1 MESLQD
7 LIVATSSYDD
17 SVFVK
22 TLLGDL
28 INNVAFAVLLV
39 MIIVVAILG
48 LRSALLVAIAIPGS
62 YMLGFIA
69 LNMMGLSANI
79 VVLFSLILAS
89 GMLVDGAV
97 VVSEYADRRLSEGAS
112 MVEAYGEAA
121 KRMAWPII
129 ASTSTTLIV
138 FAPMLFFPGFVGQ
151 FMKYLPIT
159 LLVTLSGSLLMAL
172 FFVPTLGANFR
183 RFFSVVFFVFA
194 LGAAGFF
201 LVSGINGQLLANVS
215 ALEDPLMKSV
225 IGILAGIA
233 LAPTAFVII
242 FYGLRNVFFMLIGN
256 PRQTTTAEEASDPNQ
271 ATGLAGLYV
280 AVLRQLLKA
289 PIMVA
294 VLGLLILV
302 FSFVFYASR
311 NIPTEFFP
319 ATEPD
324 SANLYIKARGNL
336 SIDEKDALVR
346 DVEDVIYDLAIA
358 NQEFSA
364 VSVRSQSGGAT
375 NSAIPESEDTIG
387 SIQLTFVDYF
397 NRTRPVAEVLQE
409 IRDRTDHFA
418 GVQVEILAVAGGPPS
433 GKAVQLRLRSE
444 NPTLLLNELVRVRT
458 IMEENPDLV
467 DIEDG
472 LPLPGT
478 KISLDLKEA
487 DAQRLGVTA
496 FQISQYIQMTNDG
509 YIVDSIRLDG
519 SNDETDIVFRFPPEF
534 RSIDQLSRIRINT
547 PGGTVPIGNLVDF
560 EIDERT
566 SLITRIDERRAYTMS
581 ANVATAAP
589 GEPQKANSTVI
600 EELTA
605 AIEAAGIDREVIWE
619 FVGDN
624 QEQQE
629 AFSFLGFAFA
639 VAIVGMFSVLITQFN
654 SFYRALLILTAVAMS
669 IPGVMFGLILTNSG
683 FGVFT
688 FIGVV
693 SLAGVVVNNNIV
705 LVDTFA
711 TLERENRPR
720 SKEEY
725 QRLVLLTGA
734 QRLRPVLITTVT
746 TILGLLPLALGI
758 GVDFQNFVI
767 TGVDLSPLTTL
778 PLVGDFF
785 ATLNAREGV
794 VSQVAASAQWWT
806 GMSQAI
812 AFGLAFSTMVSL
824 FFTPCMLM
832 IQGRMEVRKVAGG
845 EGRRRKL
852 ERLAAKSREQGAV
865 GGVVTS

>member
-1 MESLQD
+1 METLQE

-39 MIIVVAILG
+39 MIVVVAILG

-138 FAPMLFFPGFVGQ
+138 FAPLLFFPGFTGQ

-172 FFVPTLGANFR
+172 FFVPTLGANFN
-183 RFFSVVFFVFA
+183 RFFSVVFFIFG
-194 LGAAGFF
+194 LAAGLFF
-201 LVSGINGQLLANVS
+201 FVGGMTGQLVDNIPSLQDS
-215 ALEDPLMKSV
+215 PLKTP
-225 IGILAGIA
+225 IGIVAGLLLGPA
-233 LAPTAFVII
+233 AFSII
-242 FYGLRNVFFMLIGN
+242 FFGIRTIFFMLIGN
-256 PRQTTTAEEASDPNQ
+256 PRQTRTAEEASDPYQ
-271 ATGLAGLYV
+271 AKGLAGLYV
-280 AVLRQLLKA
+280 AALRQLLKA

-294 VLGLLILV
+294 VLGLLVLV

-324 SANLYIKARGNL
+324 SANIFIKARGNL

-346 DVEDVIYDLAIA
+346 DVEAVIYDLSVA

-364 VSVRSQSGGAT
+364 VSVRSQSGGQT
-375 NSAIPESEDTIG
+375 NTAVPESEDTIG
-387 SIQLTFVDYF
+387 SVQLTFVDYF
-397 NRTRPVAEVLQE
+397 NRSRPVAETLQE
-409 IRDRTDHFA
+409 IRERTDHFA
-418 GVQVEILAVAGGPPS
+418 GVQVEILAIAGGPPS

-444 NPTLLLNELVRVRT
+444 NAALLIAELGRVRS
-458 IMEENPDLV
+458 IMEDNPDLV

-509 YIVDSIRLDG
+509 YIVDNIRLDG
-519 SNDETDIVFRFPPEF
+519 SNEETDIVFRFPPEF
-534 RSIDQLSRIRINT
+534 RSIDQLGRIRINT
-547 PGGTVPIGNLVDF
+547 QGGSVPISNLVDF
-560 EIDERT
+560 KIDERT

-581 ANVATAAP
+581 ANVAAAAS
-589 GEPQKANSTVI
+589 GAEQKADSTVI
-600 EELTA
+600 AELTEA
-605 AIEAAGIDREVIWE
+605 LEAADIDPDVSWE

-639 VAIVGMFSVLITQFN
+639 IAMVGMFTVLITQFN

-711 TLERENRPR
+711 NLERENRPR
-720 SKEEY
+720 SNDDY
-725 QRLVLLTGA
+725 ARLVMLTGA

-746 TILGLLPLALGI
+746 TILGLLPLAMGI

-767 TGVDLSPLTTL
+767 TGVDLSPLASL

-785 ATLNAREGV
+785 ASLNAREGV

-832 IQGRMEVRKVAGG
+832 IQGRMEVRKITGG
-845 EGRRRKL
+845 AGRRRKL
-852 ERLAAKSREQGAV
+852 ERFAETAREQGAV
-865 GGVVTS
+865 GGVVAS

>member
-7 LIVATSSYDD
+7 LIVATNSYDD
-17 SVFVK
+17 SIFVA

-39 MIIVVAILG
+39 MIVVVAILG
-48 LRSALLVAIAIPGS
+48 LRSALLVAISIPGS
-62 YMLGFIA
+62 YMIGFIA

-97 VVSEYADRRLSEGAS
+97 VVTEYADRRLSEGAT
-112 MVEAYGEAA
+112 MKQAYGDAA
-121 KRMAWPII
+121 KRMSWPII
-129 ASTSTTLIV
+129 ASTATTLIV
-138 FAPMLFFPGFVGQ
+138 FAPLLFFPGFTGQ

-172 FFVPTLGANFR
+172 FFVPTMGANFR
-183 RFFSVVFFVFA
+183 PFFSTIIMFLAVVT
-194 LGAAGFF
+194 
-201 LVSGINGQLLANVS
+201 GINVIIMGSNGTIGAMLGGLGLEVGPMAMPIAMLLAILAVMVTYFVIR
-215 ALEDPLMKSV
+215 PLVFMV
-225 IGILAGIA
+225 IGD
-233 LAPTAFVII
+233 PK
-242 FYGLRNVFFMLIGN
+242 
-256 PRQTTTAEEASDPNQ
+256 QTRTIEEASDPRN
-271 ATGLAGLYV
+271 AKGLAGVYV
-280 AVLRQLLKA
+280 AVIGQLLKA

-294 VLGLLILV
+294 VLGLLVLV

-324 SANLYIKARGNL
+324 SANVYIKARGNL
-336 SIDEKDALVR
+336 SINEKDGLVR
-346 DVEDVIYDLAIA
+346 EVEDVIYDLARQ
-358 NQEFSA
+358 NGEFSA
-364 VSVRSQSGGAT
+364 ISATSQSGGAT

-387 SIQLTFVDYF
+387 SVQLTFVDYF
-397 NRTRPVAEVLQE
+397 NRQRPIADVLQE

-433 GKAVQLRLRSE
+433 GKAVQLRLRAE
-444 NPTLLLNELVRVRT
+444 DGDLLLRELFRIREIMDANE
-458 IMEENPDLV
+458 NLV

-509 YIVDSIRLDG
+509 YAVDSIRLDG

-534 RSIDQLSRIRINT
+534 RSIEQLNEIRINT
-547 PGGTVPIGNLVDF
+547 AGGTVPIENLVDF
-560 EIDERT
+560 KIDERT

-581 ANVATAAP
+581 ANIAEPAP
-589 GEPQKANSTVI
+589 GETKAAASAVVQ
-600 EELTA
+600 ELTA
-605 AIEAAGIDREVIWE
+605 ALAGADIDPDVAWE

-624 QEQQE
+624 QDQQE
-629 AFSFLGFAFA
+629 AFSFLGGAFA
-639 VAIVGMFSVLITQFN
+639 MALVGMFAILITQFN
-654 SFYRALLILTAVAMS
+654 SFYRAMLILTAVAMS
-669 IPGVMFGLILTNSG
+669 LPGVMFGLILTNSG

-711 TLERENRPR
+711 TLERDNKPR
-720 SKEEY
+720 SIEEY
-725 QRLVLLTGA
+725 KRLIMLTGA
-734 QRLRPVLITTVT
+734 QRLRPILITTIT
-746 TILGLLPLALGI
+746 TILGLLPLAVGI
-758 GVDFQNFVI
+758 GVDFQNFVV
-767 TGVDLSPLTTL
+767 TGVDLTPLTGL
-778 PLVGDFF
+778 PLVGDFI
-785 ATLNAREGV
+785 AQLNDKPGV
-794 VSQVAASAQWWT
+794 VSQLSSSSQWWK

-812 AFGLAFSTMVSL
+812 AFGLAFSTVVSL
-824 FFTPCMLM
+824 FFTPSMLM
-832 IQGRMEVRKVAGG
+832 IQSRLEVRKVAG
-845 EGRRRKL
+845 RPSSRRKL
-852 ERLAAKSREQGAV
+852 ENQAAKARAQGAV
-865 GGVVTS
+865 DGVVAS

>member
-194 LGAAGFF
+194 LGAAVFF
-201 LVSGINGQLLANVS
+201 LVSGINGQLLANVPAIADS
-215 ALEDPLMKSV
+215 SMKPA
-225 IGILAGIA
+225 IGIVAGIV
-233 LAPTAFVII
+233 LAPAAFVII
-242 FYGLRNVFFMLIGN
+242 FYGVRKVFFMLIGN
-256 PRQTTTAEEASDPNQ
+256 PRQTRTAEEASDPNQ

-387 SIQLTFVDYF
+387 SVQLTFVDYF
-397 NRTRPVAEVLQE
+397 NRTRPVVEVLQE

-418 GVQVEILAVAGGPPS
+418 GVQVEI
-433 GKAVQLRLRSE
+433 
-444 NPTLLLNELVRVRT
+444 
-458 IMEENPDLV
+458 LV

-547 PGGTVPIGNLVDF
+547 QGGTVPIGNLVDF

-566 SLITRIDERRAYTMS
+566 SLITRIDQRRAYTMS

-589 GEPQKANSTVI
+589 GELQKANSTVI

-605 AIEAAGIDREVIWE
+605 AIEAADIDRDVVWE

-639 VAIVGMFSVLITQFN
+639 VAMVGMFSVLITQFN

-669 IPGVMFGLILTNSG
+669 IPGVMFGLILTSSG

-785 ATLNAREGV
+785 VTLNASEGV

-812 AFGLAFSTMVSL
+812 AFGLAFSTVVSL

-832 IQGRMEVRKVAGG
+832 IQGRMEVRKIAGG

-852 ERLAAKSREQGAV
+852 ERLAAKTRAQGAV

>member
-7 LIVATSSYDD
+7 LIVATNSYDD
-17 SVFVK
+17 SIFVA

-39 MIIVVAILG
+39 MIVVVAILG
-48 LRSALLVAIAIPGS
+48 LRSALLVAISIPGS
-62 YMLGFIA
+62 YMIGFIA

-97 VVSEYADRRLSEGAS
+97 VVTEYADRRLSEGAT
-112 MVEAYGEAA
+112 MKQAYGDAA
-121 KRMAWPII
+121 KRMSWPII
-129 ASTSTTLIV
+129 ASTATTLIV
-138 FAPMLFFPGFVGQ
+138 FAPLLFFPGFTGQ

-172 FFVPTLGANFR
+172 FFVPTMGANFR
-183 RFFSVVFFVFA
+183 PFFSTIIMFLAVVT
-194 LGAAGFF
+194 
-201 LVSGINGQLLANVS
+201 GINVIIMGSNGTIGAMLGGLGLEVGPMAMPIAMLLAILAVMVTYFVIR
-215 ALEDPLMKSV
+215 PLVFMV
-225 IGILAGIA
+225 IGD
-233 LAPTAFVII
+233 PK
-242 FYGLRNVFFMLIGN
+242 
-256 PRQTTTAEEASDPNQ
+256 QTRTIEEASDPRN
-271 ATGLAGLYV
+271 AKGLAGVYV
-280 AVLRQLLKA
+280 AVIGQLLKA

-294 VLGLLILV
+294 VLGLLVLV

-324 SANLYIKARGNL
+324 SANVYIKARGNL
-336 SIDEKDALVR
+336 SINEKDGLVR
-346 DVEDVIYDLAIA
+346 EVEDVIYDLARQ
-358 NQEFSA
+358 NGEFSA
-364 VSVRSQSGGAT
+364 ISATSQSGGAT

-387 SIQLTFVDYF
+387 SVQLTFVDYF
-397 NRTRPVAEVLQE
+397 NRQRPIADVLQE

-433 GKAVQLRLRSE
+433 GKAVQLRLRAE
-444 NPTLLLNELVRVRT
+444 DGDLLLRELFRIREIMDANE
-458 IMEENPDLV
+458 NLV

-509 YIVDSIRLDG
+509 YAVDSIRLDG

-534 RSIDQLSRIRINT
+534 RSIEQLNEIRINT
-547 PGGTVPIGNLVDF
+547 AGGTVPIENLVDF
-560 EIDERT
+560 KIDERT

-581 ANVATAAP
+581 ANIAEPAP
-589 GEPQKANSTVI
+589 GETKAAASAVV

-605 AIEAAGIDREVIWE
+605 ALAGADIDPDVAWE

-624 QEQQE
+624 QDQQE
-629 AFSFLGFAFA
+629 AFSFLGGAFA
-639 VAIVGMFSVLITQFN
+639 MALVGMFAILITQFN
-654 SFYRALLILTAVAMS
+654 SFYRAMLILTAVAMS
-669 IPGVMFGLILTNSG
+669 LPGVMFGLILTNSG

-711 TLERENRPR
+711 TLERDNKPR
-720 SKEEY
+720 SIEEY
-725 QRLVLLTGA
+725 KRLIMLTGA
-734 QRLRPVLITTVT
+734 QRLRPILITTIT
-746 TILGLLPLALGI
+746 TILGLLPLAVGI
-758 GVDFQNFVI
+758 GVDFQNFVV
-767 TGVDLSPLTTL
+767 TGVDLTPLTGL
-778 PLVGDFF
+778 PLVGDFI
-785 ATLNAREGV
+785 AQLNDKPGV
-794 VSQVAASAQWWT
+794 VSQLSSSSQWWK

-812 AFGLAFSTMVSL
+812 AFGLAFSTVVSL
-824 FFTPCMLM
+824 FFTPSMLM
-832 IQGRMEVRKVAGG
+832 IQSRLEVRKVAG
-845 EGRRRKL
+845 RPSSRRKL
-852 ERLAAKSREQGAV
+852 ENQAAKARAQGAV
-865 GGVVTS
+865 DGVVAS

>member
-7 LIVATSSYDD
+7 LIVATNSYDD
-17 SVFVK
+17 SIFVA

-39 MIIVVAILG
+39 MIVVVAILG
-48 LRSALLVAIAIPGS
+48 LRSALLVAISIPGS
-62 YMLGFIA
+62 YMIGFIA

-97 VVSEYADRRLSEGAS
+97 VVTEYADRRLSEGAT
-112 MVEAYGEAA
+112 MKQAYGDAA
-121 KRMAWPII
+121 KRMSWPII
-129 ASTSTTLIV
+129 ASTATTLIV
-138 FAPMLFFPGFVGQ
+138 FAPLLFFPGFTGQ

-172 FFVPTLGANFR
+172 FFVPTMGANFR
-183 RFFSVVFFVFA
+183 PFFSTIIMFLAVVT
-194 LGAAGFF
+194 
-201 LVSGINGQLLANVS
+201 GINVIIMGSNGTIGAMLGGLGLEVGPMAMPIAMLLAILAVMVTYFVIR
-215 ALEDPLMKSV
+215 PLVFMV
-225 IGILAGIA
+225 IGD
-233 LAPTAFVII
+233 PK
-242 FYGLRNVFFMLIGN
+242 
-256 PRQTTTAEEASDPNQ
+256 QTRTIEEASDPRN
-271 ATGLAGLYV
+271 AKGLAGVYV
-280 AVLRQLLKA
+280 AVIGQLLKA

-294 VLGLLILV
+294 VLGLLVLV

-324 SANLYIKARGNL
+324 SANVYIKARGNL
-336 SIDEKDALVR
+336 SINEKDGLVR
-346 DVEDVIYDLAIA
+346 EVEGVIYDLARQ
-358 NQEFSA
+358 NGEFSA
-364 VSVRSQSGGAT
+364 ISATSQSGGAT

-387 SIQLTFVDYF
+387 SVQLTFVDYF
-397 NRTRPVAEVLQE
+397 NRQRPIADVLQE

-433 GKAVQLRLRSE
+433 GKAVQLRLRAE
-444 NPTLLLNELVRVRT
+444 DGDLLLRELFRIREIMDANE
-458 IMEENPDLV
+458 NLV

-509 YIVDSIRLDG
+509 YAVDSIRLDG

-534 RSIDQLSRIRINT
+534 RSIEQLNEIRINT
-547 PGGTVPIGNLVDF
+547 AGGTVPIENLVDF
-560 EIDERT
+560 KIDERT

-581 ANVATAAP
+581 ANIAEPAP
-589 GEPQKANSTVI
+589 GETKAAASAVV

-605 AIEAAGIDREVIWE
+605 ALAAADIDPDVAWE

-624 QEQQE
+624 QDQQE
-629 AFSFLGFAFA
+629 AFSFLGGAFA
-639 VAIVGMFSVLITQFN
+639 MALVGMFAILITQFN
-654 SFYRALLILTAVAMS
+654 SFYRAMLILTAVAMS
-669 IPGVMFGLILTNSG
+669 LPGVMFGLILTNSG

-711 TLERENRPR
+711 TLERDNKPR
-720 SKEEY
+720 SIEEY
-725 QRLVLLTGA
+725 KRLIMLTGA
-734 QRLRPVLITTVT
+734 QRLRPILITTIT
-746 TILGLLPLALGI
+746 TILGLLPLAVGI
-758 GVDFQNFVI
+758 GVDFQNFVV
-767 TGVDLSPLTTL
+767 TGVDLTPLTGL
-778 PLVGDFF
+778 PLVGDFI
-785 ATLNAREGV
+785 AQLNDKPGV
-794 VSQVAASAQWWT
+794 VSQLSSSSQWWK

-812 AFGLAFSTMVSL
+812 AFGLAFSTVVSL
-824 FFTPCMLM
+824 FFTPSMLM
-832 IQGRMEVRKVAGG
+832 IQSRLEVRKVAG
-845 EGRRRKL
+845 RPSSRRKL
-852 ERLAAKSREQGAV
+852 ENQAAKARAQGAV
-865 GGVVTS
+865 DGVVAS

>member
-7 LIVATSSYDD
+7 LIVATNSYDD
-17 SVFVK
+17 SIFVA

-39 MIIVVAILG
+39 MIVVVAILG
-48 LRSALLVAIAIPGS
+48 LRSALLVAISIPGS
-62 YMLGFIA
+62 YMIGFIA

-97 VVSEYADRRLSEGAS
+97 VVTEYADRRLSEGAT
-112 MVEAYGEAA
+112 MKQAYGDAA
-121 KRMAWPII
+121 KRMSWPII
-129 ASTSTTLIV
+129 ASTATTLIV
-138 FAPMLFFPGFVGQ
+138 FAPLLFFPGFTGQ

-172 FFVPTLGANFR
+172 FFVPTMGANFR
-183 RFFSVVFFVFA
+183 PFFSTIIMFLAVVT
-194 LGAAGFF
+194 
-201 LVSGINGQLLANVS
+201 GINVIIMGSNGTIGAMLGGLGLEVGPMAMPIAMLLAILAVMVTYFVIR
-215 ALEDPLMKSV
+215 PLVFMV
-225 IGILAGIA
+225 IGD
-233 LAPTAFVII
+233 PK
-242 FYGLRNVFFMLIGN
+242 
-256 PRQTTTAEEASDPNQ
+256 QTRTIEEASDPRN
-271 ATGLAGLYV
+271 AKGLAGVYV
-280 AVLRQLLKA
+280 AVIGQLLKA

-294 VLGLLILV
+294 VLGLLVLV

-324 SANLYIKARGNL
+324 SANVYIKARGNL
-336 SIDEKDALVR
+336 SINEKDGLVR
-346 DVEDVIYDLAIA
+346 EVEDVIYDLARQ
-358 NQEFSA
+358 NGEFSA
-364 VSVRSQSGGAT
+364 ISATSQSGGAT

-387 SIQLTFVDYF
+387 SVQLTFVDYF
-397 NRTRPVAEVLQE
+397 NRQRPIADVLQE

-433 GKAVQLRLRSE
+433 GKAIQLRLRAE
-444 NPTLLLNELVRVRT
+444 DGDLLLRELFRIREIMDANE
-458 IMEENPDLV
+458 NLV

-509 YIVDSIRLDG
+509 YAVDSIRLDG

-534 RSIDQLSRIRINT
+534 RSIEQLNEIRINT
-547 PGGTVPIGNLVDF
+547 AGGTVPIENLVDF
-560 EIDERT
+560 KIDERT

-581 ANVATAAP
+581 ANIAEPAP
-589 GEPQKANSTVI
+589 GETKAAASAVV

-605 AIEAAGIDREVIWE
+605 ALAGADIDPDVAWE

-624 QEQQE
+624 QDQQE
-629 AFSFLGFAFA
+629 AFSFLGGAFA
-639 VAIVGMFSVLITQFN
+639 MALVGMFAILITQFN
-654 SFYRALLILTAVAMS
+654 SFYRAMLILTAVAMS
-669 IPGVMFGLILTNSG
+669 LPGVMFGLILTNSG

-711 TLERENRPR
+711 TLERDNKPR
-720 SKEEY
+720 SIEEY
-725 QRLVLLTGA
+725 KRLIMLTGA
-734 QRLRPVLITTVT
+734 QRLRPILITTIT
-746 TILGLLPLALGI
+746 TILGLLPLAVGI
-758 GVDFQNFVI
+758 GVDFQNFVV
-767 TGVDLSPLTTL
+767 TGVDLTPLTGL
-778 PLVGDFF
+778 PLVGDFI
-785 ATLNAREGV
+785 AQLNDKPGV
-794 VSQVAASAQWWT
+794 VSQLSSSSQWWK

-812 AFGLAFSTMVSL
+812 AFGLAFSTVVSL
-824 FFTPCMLM
+824 FFTPSMLM
-832 IQGRMEVRKVAGG
+832 IQSRLEVRKVAG
-845 EGRRRKL
+845 RPSSRRKL
-852 ERLAAKSREQGAV
+852 ENQAAKARAQGAV
-865 GGVVTS
+865 DGVVAS

>member
-7 LIVATSSYDD
+7 LIVATNSYDD
-17 SVFVK
+17 SIFVA

-39 MIIVVAILG
+39 MIVVVAILG
-48 LRSALLVAIAIPGS
+48 LRSALLVAISIPGS
-62 YMLGFIA
+62 YMIGFIA

-97 VVSEYADRRLSEGAS
+97 VVTEYADRRLSEGAT
-112 MVEAYGEAA
+112 MKQAYGDAA
-121 KRMAWPII
+121 KRMSWPII
-129 ASTSTTLIV
+129 ASTATTLIV
-138 FAPMLFFPGFVGQ
+138 FAPLLFFPGFTGQ

-172 FFVPTLGANFR
+172 FFVPTMGANFR
-183 RFFSVVFFVFA
+183 PFFSTIIMFLA
-194 LGAAGFF
+194 L
-201 LVSGINGQLLANVS
+201 VTGINVIIMGSNGTIGAMLGGLGLEVGPMAMPIAMLLAILAVMVTYFVIR
-215 ALEDPLMKSV
+215 PLVFMV
-225 IGILAGIA
+225 IGD
-233 LAPTAFVII
+233 PK
-242 FYGLRNVFFMLIGN
+242 
-256 PRQTTTAEEASDPNQ
+256 QTRTIEEASDPRN
-271 ATGLAGLYV
+271 AKGLAGVYV
-280 AVLRQLLKA
+280 AVIGQLLKA

-294 VLGLLILV
+294 VLGLLVLV

-324 SANLYIKARGNL
+324 SANVYIKARGNL
-336 SIDEKDALVR
+336 SINEKDGLVR
-346 DVEDVIYDLAIA
+346 EVEDVIYDLARQ
-358 NQEFSA
+358 NGEFSA
-364 VSVRSQSGGAT
+364 ISATSQSGGAT

-387 SIQLTFVDYF
+387 SVQLTFVDYF
-397 NRTRPVAEVLQE
+397 NRQRPIADVLQE

-433 GKAVQLRLRSE
+433 GKAIQLRLRAE
-444 NPTLLLNELVRVRT
+444 DGDLLLRELFRIREIMDANE
-458 IMEENPDLV
+458 NLV

-509 YIVDSIRLDG
+509 YAVDSIRLDG

-534 RSIDQLSRIRINT
+534 RSIEQLNEIRINT
-547 PGGTVPIGNLVDF
+547 AGGTVPIENLVDF
-560 EIDERT
+560 KIDERT

-581 ANVATAAP
+581 ANIAEPAP
-589 GEPQKANSTVI
+589 GETKAAASAVV

-605 AIEAAGIDREVIWE
+605 ALAAADIDPDVAWE

-624 QEQQE
+624 QDQQE
-629 AFSFLGFAFA
+629 AFSFLGGAFA
-639 VAIVGMFSVLITQFN
+639 MALVGMFAILITQFN
-654 SFYRALLILTAVAMS
+654 SFYRAMLILTAVAMS
-669 IPGVMFGLILTNSG
+669 LPGVMFGLILTNSG

-711 TLERENRPR
+711 TLERDNKPR
-720 SKEEY
+720 SIEEY
-725 QRLVLLTGA
+725 KRLIMLTGA
-734 QRLRPVLITTVT
+734 QRLRPILITTIT
-746 TILGLLPLALGI
+746 TILGLLPLAVGI
-758 GVDFQNFVI
+758 GVDFQNFVV
-767 TGVDLSPLTTL
+767 TGVDLTPLTGL
-778 PLVGDFF
+778 PLVGDFI
-785 ATLNAREGV
+785 AQLNDKPGV
-794 VSQVAASAQWWT
+794 VSQLSSSSQWWK

-812 AFGLAFSTMVSL
+812 AFGLAFSTVVSL
-824 FFTPCMLM
+824 FFTPSMLM
-832 IQGRMEVRKVAGG
+832 IQSRLEVRKVAG
-845 EGRRRKL
+845 RPSSRRKL
-852 ERLAAKSREQGAV
+852 ENQAAKARAQGAV
-865 GGVVTS
+865 DGVVAS

>member
-7 LIVATSSYDD
+7 LIVATNSYDD
-17 SVFVK
+17 SIFVA

-39 MIIVVAILG
+39 MIVVVAILG
-48 LRSALLVAIAIPGS
+48 LRSALLVAISIPGS
-62 YMLGFIA
+62 YMIGFIA

-97 VVSEYADRRLSEGAS
+97 VVTEYADRRLSEGAT
-112 MVEAYGEAA
+112 MKQAYGDAA
-121 KRMAWPII
+121 KRMSWPII
-129 ASTSTTLIV
+129 ASTATTLIV
-138 FAPMLFFPGFVGQ
+138 FAPLLFFPGFTGQ

-172 FFVPTLGANFR
+172 FFVPTMGANFR
-183 RFFSVVFFVFA
+183 PFFSTIIMFLAVVT
-194 LGAAGFF
+194 
-201 LVSGINGQLLANVS
+201 GINVIIMGSNGTIGAMLGGLGLEVGPMAMPIAMLLAILAVMVTYFVIR
-215 ALEDPLMKSV
+215 PLVFMV
-225 IGILAGIA
+225 IGD
-233 LAPTAFVII
+233 PK
-242 FYGLRNVFFMLIGN
+242 
-256 PRQTTTAEEASDPNQ
+256 QTRTIEEATDPRN
-271 ATGLAGLYV
+271 AKGLAGVYV
-280 AVLRQLLKA
+280 AVIGQLLKA

-294 VLGLLILV
+294 VLGLLVLV

-324 SANLYIKARGNL
+324 SANVYIKARGNL
-336 SIDEKDALVR
+336 SINEKDGLVR
-346 DVEDVIYDLAIA
+346 EVEDVIYDLARQ
-358 NQEFSA
+358 NGEFSA
-364 VSVRSQSGGAT
+364 ISATSQSGGAT

-387 SIQLTFVDYF
+387 SVQLTFVDYF
-397 NRTRPVAEVLQE
+397 NRQRPIADVLQE

-433 GKAVQLRLRSE
+433 GKAVQLRLRAE
-444 NPTLLLNELVRVRT
+444 DGDLLLRELFRIREIMDANE
-458 IMEENPDLV
+458 NLV

-509 YIVDSIRLDG
+509 YAVDSIRLDG

-534 RSIDQLSRIRINT
+534 RSIEQLNEIRINT
-547 PGGTVPIGNLVDF
+547 AGGTVPIENLVDF
-560 EIDERT
+560 KIDERT

-581 ANVATAAP
+581 ANIAEPAP
-589 GEPQKANSTVI
+589 GETKAAASAVV

-605 AIEAAGIDREVIWE
+605 ALAAADIDPDVAWE

-624 QEQQE
+624 QDQQE
-629 AFSFLGFAFA
+629 AFSFLGGAFA
-639 VAIVGMFSVLITQFN
+639 MALVGMFAILITQFN
-654 SFYRALLILTAVAMS
+654 SFYRAMLILTAVAMS
-669 IPGVMFGLILTNSG
+669 LPGVMFGLILTNSG

-711 TLERENRPR
+711 TLERDNKPR
-720 SKEEY
+720 SIEEY
-725 QRLVLLTGA
+725 KRLIMLTGA
-734 QRLRPVLITTVT
+734 QRLRPILITTIT
-746 TILGLLPLALGI
+746 TILGLLPLAVGI
-758 GVDFQNFVI
+758 GVDFQNFVV
-767 TGVDLSPLTTL
+767 TGVDLTPLTGL
-778 PLVGDFF
+778 PLVGDFI
-785 ATLNAREGV
+785 AQLNDKPGV
-794 VSQVAASAQWWT
+794 VSQLSSSSQWWK

-812 AFGLAFSTMVSL
+812 AFGLAFSTVVSL
-824 FFTPCMLM
+824 FFTPSMLM
-832 IQGRMEVRKVAGG
+832 IQSRLEVRKVAG
-845 EGRRRKL
+845 RPSSRRKL
-852 ERLAAKSREQGAV
+852 ENQAAKARAQGAV
-865 GGVVTS
+865 DGVVAS

>member
-7 LIVATSSYDD
+7 LIVATNSYDD
-17 SVFVK
+17 SIFVA

-39 MIIVVAILG
+39 MIVVVAILG
-48 LRSALLVAIAIPGS
+48 LRSALLVAISIPGS
-62 YMLGFIA
+62 YMIGFIA

-97 VVSEYADRRLSEGAS
+97 VVTEYADRRLSEGAT
-112 MVEAYGEAA
+112 MKQAYGDAA
-121 KRMAWPII
+121 KRMSWPII
-129 ASTSTTLIV
+129 ASTATTLIV
-138 FAPMLFFPGFVGQ
+138 FAPLLFFPGFTGQ

-172 FFVPTLGANFR
+172 FFVPTMGANFR
-183 RFFSVVFFVFA
+183 PFFSTIIMFLAVVT
-194 LGAAGFF
+194 
-201 LVSGINGQLLANVS
+201 GINVIVMGSNGTIGAMLGGLGLEVGPMAMPIAMLLAILAVMVTYFVIR
-215 ALEDPLMKSV
+215 PLVFMV
-225 IGILAGIA
+225 IGD
-233 LAPTAFVII
+233 PK
-242 FYGLRNVFFMLIGN
+242 
-256 PRQTTTAEEASDPNQ
+256 QTRTIEEASDPRN
-271 ATGLAGLYV
+271 AKGLAGVYV
-280 AVLRQLLKA
+280 AVIGQLLKA
-289 PIMVA
+289 PIMVV
-294 VLGLLILV
+294 VLGLLVLV

-324 SANLYIKARGNL
+324 SANVYIKARGNL
-336 SIDEKDALVR
+336 SINEKDGLVR
-346 DVEDVIYDLAIA
+346 EVEDVIYDLARQ
-358 NQEFSA
+358 NGEFSA
-364 VSVRSQSGGAT
+364 ISATSQSGGAT

-387 SIQLTFVDYF
+387 SVQLTFVDYF
-397 NRTRPVAEVLQE
+397 NRQRPIADVLQE

-433 GKAVQLRLRSE
+433 GKAIQLRLRAE
-444 NPTLLLNELVRVRT
+444 DGDLLLRELFRIREIMDVNE
-458 IMEENPDLV
+458 NLV

-509 YIVDSIRLDG
+509 YAVDSIRLDG

-534 RSIDQLSRIRINT
+534 RSIEQLNEIRINT
-547 PGGTVPIGNLVDF
+547 AGGTVPIENLVDF
-560 EIDERT
+560 KIDERT

-581 ANVATAAP
+581 ANIAEPAP
-589 GEPQKANSTVI
+589 GETKAAASAVV

-605 AIEAAGIDREVIWE
+605 ALAGADIDPDVAWE

-624 QEQQE
+624 QDQQE
-629 AFSFLGFAFA
+629 AFSFLGGAFA
-639 VAIVGMFSVLITQFN
+639 MALVGMFAILITQFN
-654 SFYRALLILTAVAMS
+654 SFYRAMLILTAVAMS
-669 IPGVMFGLILTNSG
+669 LPGVMFGLILTNSG

-711 TLERENRPR
+711 TLERDNKPR
-720 SKEEY
+720 SIEEY
-725 QRLVLLTGA
+725 KRLIMLTGA
-734 QRLRPVLITTVT
+734 QRLRPILITTIT

-758 GVDFQNFVI
+758 GVDFQNFVV
-767 TGVDLSPLTTL
+767 TGVDLTPLTGL
-778 PLVGDFF
+778 PLVGDFI
-785 ATLNAREGV
+785 AQLNDKPGV
-794 VSQVAASAQWWT
+794 VSQLSSSSQWWK

-812 AFGLAFSTMVSL
+812 AFGLAFSTVVSL
-824 FFTPCMLM
+824 FFTPSMLM
-832 IQGRMEVRKVAGG
+832 IQSRLEVRKVAG
-845 EGRRRKL
+845 RPSSRRKL
-852 ERLAAKSREQGAV
+852 ENQAAKARAQGAV
-865 GGVVTS
+865 DGVVAS

>member
-7 LIVATSSYDD
+7 LIVATNSYDD
-17 SVFVK
+17 SIFVA

-39 MIIVVAILG
+39 MIVVVAILG
-48 LRSALLVAIAIPGS
+48 LRSALLVAISIPGS
-62 YMLGFIA
+62 YMIGFIA

-97 VVSEYADRRLSEGAS
+97 VVTEYADRRLSEGAT
-112 MVEAYGEAA
+112 MKQAYGDAA
-121 KRMAWPII
+121 KRMSWPII
-129 ASTSTTLIV
+129 ASTATTLIV
-138 FAPMLFFPGFVGQ
+138 FAPLLFFPGFTGQ

-172 FFVPTLGANFR
+172 FFVPTMGANFR
-183 RFFSVVFFVFA
+183 PFFSTIIMFLA
-194 LGAAGFF
+194 L
-201 LVSGINGQLLANVS
+201 VTGINVIIMGSNGTIGAMLGGLGLEVGPMAMPIAMLLAILAVMVTYFVIR
-215 ALEDPLMKSV
+215 PLVFMV
-225 IGILAGIA
+225 IGD
-233 LAPTAFVII
+233 PK
-242 FYGLRNVFFMLIGN
+242 
-256 PRQTTTAEEASDPNQ
+256 QTRTIEEASDPRN
-271 ATGLAGLYV
+271 AKGLAGIYV
-280 AVLRQLLKA
+280 AVIGQLLKA

-294 VLGLLILV
+294 VLGLLVLV

-324 SANLYIKARGNL
+324 SANVYIKARGNL
-336 SIDEKDALVR
+336 SINEKDGLVR
-346 DVEDVIYDLAIA
+346 EVEDVIYDLARQ
-358 NQEFSA
+358 NGEFSA
-364 VSVRSQSGGAT
+364 ISATSQSGGAT

-387 SIQLTFVDYF
+387 SVQLTFVDYF
-397 NRTRPVAEVLQE
+397 NRQRPIADVLQE

-433 GKAVQLRLRSE
+433 GKAIQLRLRAE
-444 NPTLLLNELVRVRT
+444 DGDLLLRELFRIREIMDANE
-458 IMEENPDLV
+458 NLV

-509 YIVDSIRLDG
+509 YAVDSIRLDG

-534 RSIDQLSRIRINT
+534 RSIEQLNEIRINT
-547 PGGTVPIGNLVDF
+547 AGGTVPIENLVDF
-560 EIDERT
+560 KIDERT

-581 ANVATAAP
+581 ANIAEPAP
-589 GEPQKANSTVI
+589 GETKAAASAVV

-605 AIEAAGIDREVIWE
+605 ALAAADIDPDVAWE

-624 QEQQE
+624 QDQQE
-629 AFSFLGFAFA
+629 AFSFLGGAFA
-639 VAIVGMFSVLITQFN
+639 MALVGMFAILITQFN
-654 SFYRALLILTAVAMS
+654 SFYRAMLILTAVAMS
-669 IPGVMFGLILTNSG
+669 LPGVMFGLILTNSG

-711 TLERENRPR
+711 TLERDNKPR
-720 SKEEY
+720 SIEEY
-725 QRLVLLTGA
+725 KRLIMLTGA
-734 QRLRPVLITTVT
+734 QRLRPILITTIT
-746 TILGLLPLALGI
+746 TILGLLPLAVGI
-758 GVDFQNFVI
+758 GVDFQNFVV
-767 TGVDLSPLTTL
+767 TGVDLTPLTGL
-778 PLVGDFF
+778 PLVGDFI
-785 ATLNAREGV
+785 AQLNDKPGV
-794 VSQVAASAQWWT
+794 VSQLSSSSQWWK

-812 AFGLAFSTMVSL
+812 AFGLAFSTVVSL
-824 FFTPCMLM
+824 FFTPSMLM
-832 IQGRMEVRKVAGG
+832 IQSRLEVRKVAG
-845 EGRRRKL
+845 RPSSRRKL
-852 ERLAAKSREQGAV
+852 ENQAAKARAQGAV
-865 GGVVTS
+865 DGVVAS

>member
-1 MESLQD
+1 MEGLQD
-7 LIVATSSYDD
+7 LIVATNSYDD
-17 SVFVK
+17 SIFVA

-39 MIIVVAILG
+39 MIVVVAILG
-48 LRSALLVAIAIPGS
+48 LRSALLVAISIPGS
-62 YMLGFIA
+62 YMIGFIA

-97 VVSEYADRRLSEGAS
+97 VVTEYADRRLSEGAS
-112 MVEAYGEAA
+112 MKQAYGDAA

-129 ASTSTTLIV
+129 ASTATTLIV
-138 FAPMLFFPGFVGQ
+138 FAPLLFFPGFTGQ

-172 FFVPTLGANFR
+172 FFVPTMGANFR
-183 RFFSVVFFVFA
+183 PFFSVII
-194 LGAAGFF
+194 FF
-201 LVSGINGQLLANVS
+201 LAIGTGVSLLMSVINGAFDPLFASLGMSLPAPANV
-215 ALEDPLMKSV
+215 P
-225 IGILAGIA
+225 IGMA
-233 LAPTAFVII
+233 LALLGVMLVYFVLRPLLFRII
-242 FYGLRNVFFMLIGN
+242 GD
-256 PRQTTTAEEASDPNQ
+256 PKQTRTVEEASDPSQ
-271 ATGLAGLYV
+271 AKGLVGVYV
-280 AVLRQLLKA
+280 SVIGQLLKA
-289 PIMVA
+289 PVMVA
-294 VLGLLILV
+294 VLGLMILV
-302 FSFVFYASR
+302 FSFMFYASR

-324 SANLYIKARGNL
+324 SANIYIKARGNL

-346 DVEDVIYDLAIA
+346 EVEDVIYTLAMK
-358 NQEFSA
+358 NGEFSA
-364 VSVRSQSGGAT
+364 ISSQSQSGGTT

-397 NRTRPVAEVLQE
+397 NRTRPIAEVLQE
-409 IRDRTDHFA
+409 VRDRTDHFA
-418 GVQVEILAVAGGPPS
+418 GVTVEILAVAGGPPS
-433 GKAVQLRLRSE
+433 GKAIQLRLRSE
-444 NPTLLLNELVRVRT
+444 NPVILRQELARVRGLFDD
-458 IMEENPDLV
+458 NGALV

-534 RSIDQLSRIRINT
+534 RSIDQLGKIRINSQ
-547 PGGTVPIGNLVDF
+547 GGTVPIENLVDF
-560 EIDERT
+560 KVEERT

-581 ANVATAAP
+581 ANI
-589 GEPQKANSTVI
+589 GEPSDGEPKPATSEVVEQ
-600 EELTA
+600 LTA
-605 AIEAAGIDREVIWE
+605 AIQAAELHPDVVWE

-624 QEQQE
+624 QDQQE
-629 AFSFLGFAFA
+629 AFSFLGGAFA
-639 VAIVGMFSVLITQFN
+639 MAIVGMFAILITQFN
-654 SFYRALLILTAVAMS
+654 SFYRAFLILTAVAMS
-669 IPGVMFGLILTNSG
+669 LPGVMFGLVLTNSG

-711 TLERENRPR
+711 NLEKDNKPR
-720 SKEEY
+720 SVEEY
-725 QRLVLLTGA
+725 RRLIMLTGA
-734 QRLRPVLITTVT
+734 QRLRPVLITTIT

-758 GVDFQNFVI
+758 GVDFQNFVV
-767 TGVDLSPLTTL
+767 TGVDLTPLTGL

-785 ATLNAREGV
+785 ATLNAKEGV
-794 VSQVAASAQWWT
+794 VSQLSSSSQWWK

-812 AFGLAFSTMVSL
+812 AFGLAFSTAVSL

-832 IQGRMEVRKVAGG
+832 IQARFEVRKVAGG
-845 EGRRRKL
+845 APRRRRL
-852 ERLAAKSREQGAV
+852 ERQAAKARAAGSL
-865 GGVVTS
+865 GGVVSS

>member
-7 LIVATSSYDD
+7 LIVATNSYDD
-17 SVFVK
+17 SIFVA

-39 MIIVVAILG
+39 MIVVVAILG
-48 LRSALLVAIAIPGS
+48 LRSALLVAISIPGS
-62 YMLGFIA
+62 YMIGFIA

-97 VVSEYADRRLSEGAS
+97 VVTEYADRRLSEGAT
-112 MVEAYGEAA
+112 MKQAYGDAA
-121 KRMAWPII
+121 KRMSWPII
-129 ASTSTTLIV
+129 ASTATTLIV
-138 FAPMLFFPGFVGQ
+138 FAPLLFFPGFTGQ

-172 FFVPTLGANFR
+172 FFVPTMGANFR
-183 RFFSVVFFVFA
+183 PFFSTIIMFLAVVT
-194 LGAAGFF
+194 
-201 LVSGINGQLLANVS
+201 GINVIIMGANGTIAAMLGGLGLEVGPMATPIAMLLAILAVMVTYFVIR
-215 ALEDPLMKSV
+215 PLVFMV
-225 IGILAGIA
+225 IGD
-233 LAPTAFVII
+233 PK
-242 FYGLRNVFFMLIGN
+242 
-256 PRQTTTAEEASDPNQ
+256 QTRTIEEASDPRN
-271 ATGLAGLYV
+271 AKGLAGVYV
-280 AVLRQLLKA
+280 AVIGQLLKA

-294 VLGLLILV
+294 VLGLLVLV

-324 SANLYIKARGNL
+324 SANVYIKARGNL
-336 SIDEKDALVR
+336 SINEKDGLVR
-346 DVEDVIYDLAIA
+346 EVEDVIYDLARQ
-358 NQEFSA
+358 NGEFSA
-364 VSVRSQSGGAT
+364 ISATSQSGGAT

-387 SIQLTFVDYF
+387 SVQLTFVDYF
-397 NRTRPVAEVLQE
+397 NRQRPIADVLQE

-433 GKAVQLRLRSE
+433 GKAVQLRLRAE
-444 NPTLLLNELVRVRT
+444 DGDLLLRELFRIREIMDANE
-458 IMEENPDLV
+458 NLV

-509 YIVDSIRLDG
+509 YAVDSIRLDG

-534 RSIDQLSRIRINT
+534 RSIEQLNEIRINT
-547 PGGTVPIGNLVDF
+547 AGGTVPIENLVDF
-560 EIDERT
+560 KIDERT

-581 ANVATAAP
+581 ANIAEPAP
-589 GEPQKANSTVI
+589 GETKAAASAVV
-600 EELTA
+600 EELA
-605 AIEAAGIDREVIWE
+605 AALAAADIDPDVAWE

-624 QEQQE
+624 QDQQE
-629 AFSFLGFAFA
+629 AFSFLGGAFA
-639 VAIVGMFSVLITQFN
+639 MALVGMFAILITQFN
-654 SFYRALLILTAVAMS
+654 SFYRAMLILTAVAMS
-669 IPGVMFGLILTNSG
+669 LPGVMFGLILTNSG

-711 TLERENRPR
+711 TLERDNKPR
-720 SKEEY
+720 SIEEY
-725 QRLVLLTGA
+725 KRLIMLTGA
-734 QRLRPVLITTVT
+734 QRLRPILITTIT
-746 TILGLLPLALGI
+746 TILGLLPLAVGI
-758 GVDFQNFVI
+758 GVDFQNFVV
-767 TGVDLSPLTTL
+767 TGVDLTPLTGL
-778 PLVGDFF
+778 PLVGDFI
-785 ATLNAREGV
+785 AQLNDKPGV
-794 VSQVAASAQWWT
+794 VSQLSSSSQWWK

-812 AFGLAFSTMVSL
+812 AFGLAFSTVVSL
-824 FFTPCMLM
+824 FFTPSMLM
-832 IQGRMEVRKVAGG
+832 IQSRLEVRKVAG
-845 EGRRRKL
+845 RPSSRRKL
-852 ERLAAKSREQGAV
+852 ENQAAKARAQGAV
-865 GGVVTS
+865 DGVVAS

>member
-7 LIVATSSYDD
+7 LIVATNSYDD
-17 SVFVK
+17 SIFVA

-39 MIIVVAILG
+39 MIVVVAILG
-48 LRSALLVAIAIPGS
+48 LRSALLVAISIPGS
-62 YMLGFIA
+62 YMIGFIA

-97 VVSEYADRRLSEGAS
+97 VVTEYADRRLSEGAT
-112 MVEAYGEAA
+112 MKQAYGDAA
-121 KRMAWPII
+121 KRMSWPII
-129 ASTSTTLIV
+129 ASTATTLIV
-138 FAPMLFFPGFVGQ
+138 FAPLLFFPGFTGQ

-172 FFVPTLGANFR
+172 FFVPTMGANFR
-183 RFFSVVFFVFA
+183 PFFSTIIMFLGVVTGINVVMMGSNGALGELLSGFGLTLSDSALMPIAGFLGLLTVLAVYFVVRPFVF
-194 LGAAGFF
+194 
-201 LVSGINGQLLANVS
+201 S
-215 ALEDPLMKSV
+215 
-225 IGILAGIA
+225 
-233 LAPTAFVII
+233 
-242 FYGLRNVFFMLIGN
+242 LIGD
-256 PRQTTTAEEASDPNQ
+256 PKQTRTVEEASDPRN
-271 ATGLAGLYV
+271 AKGIARVYV
-280 AVLRQLLKA
+280 AIIGQLLKA

-294 VLGLLILV
+294 VLGLLVLV

-324 SANLYIKARGNL
+324 SANIYIKARGNL
-336 SIDEKDALVR
+336 SIDEKDTLVR
-346 DVEDVIYDLAIA
+346 DVENVIYGLARK
-358 NQEFSA
+358 NGEFSA
-364 VSVRSQSGGAT
+364 ISATSQSGGAT

-397 NRTRPVAEVLQE
+397 NRQRPIADVLQE

-433 GKAVQLRLRSE
+433 GKAIQLRLRSE
-444 NPTLLLNELVRVRT
+444 KPVLLREELARVRG
-458 IMEENPDLV
+458 IMEANENLV

-509 YIVDSIRLDG
+509 YTVDSIRLDG

-534 RSIDQLSRIRINT
+534 RSIDQLGKIRINT
-547 PGGTVPIGNLVDF
+547 PGGTVPIENLVDF
-560 EIDERT
+560 DIDERT

-581 ANVATAAP
+581 ANIAEPKP
-589 GEPQKANSTVI
+589 GESKAATSTVV

-605 AIEAAGIDREVIWE
+605 SLKQARIDPDVAWE

-624 QEQQE
+624 QDQQE
-629 AFSFLGFAFA
+629 AFSFLGGAFA
-639 VAIVGMFSVLITQFN
+639 MALVGMFAILITQFN
-654 SFYRALLILTAVAMS
+654 SFYRAMLILTAVAMS
-669 IPGVMFGLILTNSG
+669 LPGVMFGLILTNSG

-711 TLERENRPR
+711 NLERENKPR
-720 SKEEY
+720 SIEEY
-725 QRLVLLTGA
+725 KRLIMLTGA
-734 QRLRPVLITTVT
+734 QRLRPVLITTIT
-746 TILGLLPLALGI
+746 TILGLLPLALGV
-758 GVDFQNFVI
+758 GVDFQNFVV
-767 TGVDLSPLTTL
+767 TGIDLTPLTGL
-778 PLVGDFF
+778 PLVGDFI
-785 ATLNAREGV
+785 AELNAKPGV
-794 VSQVAASAQWWT
+794 VSQLSSSSQWWK

-812 AFGLAFSTMVSL
+812 AFGLAFSTVVSL
-824 FFTPCMLM
+824 FFTPSMLM
-832 IQGRMEVRKVAGG
+832 IQSRLEVRKVAGRPSS
-845 EGRRRKL
+845 RRRL
-852 ERLAAKSREQGAV
+852 ERQAAKARTKGTV
-865 GGVVTS
+865 GGVVASS

>member
-7 LIVATSSYDD
+7 LIVATNSYDD
-17 SVFVK
+17 SIFVA

-39 MIIVVAILG
+39 MIVVVAILG
-48 LRSALLVAIAIPGS
+48 LRSALLVAISIPGS
-62 YMLGFIA
+62 YMIGFIA

-97 VVSEYADRRLSEGAS
+97 VVTEYADRRLSEGAT
-112 MVEAYGEAA
+112 MKQAYGDAA
-121 KRMAWPII
+121 KRMSWPII
-129 ASTSTTLIV
+129 ASTATTLIV
-138 FAPMLFFPGFVGQ
+138 FAPLLFFPGFTGQ

-172 FFVPTLGANFR
+172 FFVPTMGANFR
-183 RFFSVVFFVFA
+183 PFFSTIIMFLA
-194 LGAAGFF
+194 L
-201 LVSGINGQLLANVS
+201 VTGINVIIMGSNGTIGAMLGGLGLEVGPMAMPIAMLLAILAVMVTYFVIR
-215 ALEDPLMKSV
+215 PLVFMV
-225 IGILAGIA
+225 IGD
-233 LAPTAFVII
+233 PK
-242 FYGLRNVFFMLIGN
+242 
-256 PRQTTTAEEASDPNQ
+256 QTRTIEEASDPRN
-271 ATGLAGLYV
+271 AKGLAGVYV
-280 AVLRQLLKA
+280 AVIGQLLKA

-294 VLGLLILV
+294 VLGLLVLV

-324 SANLYIKARGNL
+324 SANVYIKARGNL
-336 SIDEKDALVR
+336 SINEKDGLVR
-346 DVEDVIYDLAIA
+346 EVEDVIYDLARQ
-358 NQEFSA
+358 NGEFSA
-364 VSVRSQSGGAT
+364 ISATSQSGGAT

-387 SIQLTFVDYF
+387 SVQLTFVDYF
-397 NRTRPVAEVLQE
+397 NRQRPIADVLQE

-433 GKAVQLRLRSE
+433 GKAIQLRLRAE
-444 NPTLLLNELVRVRT
+444 DGDLLLRELFRIREIMDANE
-458 IMEENPDLV
+458 NLV

-509 YIVDSIRLDG
+509 YAVDSIRLDG

-534 RSIDQLSRIRINT
+534 RSIEQLNEIRINT
-547 PGGTVPIGNLVDF
+547 AGGTVPIENLVDF
-560 EIDERT
+560 KIDERT

-581 ANVATAAP
+581 ANIAEPAP
-589 GEPQKANSTVI
+589 GETKAAASAVV

-605 AIEAAGIDREVIWE
+605 ALAGADIDPDVAWE

-624 QEQQE
+624 QDQQE
-629 AFSFLGFAFA
+629 AFSFLGGAFA
-639 VAIVGMFSVLITQFN
+639 MALVGMFAILITQFN
-654 SFYRALLILTAVAMS
+654 SFYRAMLILTAVAMS
-669 IPGVMFGLILTNSG
+669 LPGVMFGLILTNSG

-711 TLERENRPR
+711 TLERDNKPR
-720 SKEEY
+720 SIEEY
-725 QRLVLLTGA
+725 KRLIMLTGA
-734 QRLRPVLITTVT
+734 QRLRPILITTIT
-746 TILGLLPLALGI
+746 TILGLLPLAVGI
-758 GVDFQNFVI
+758 GVDFQNFVV
-767 TGVDLSPLTTL
+767 TGVDLTPLTGL
-778 PLVGDFF
+778 PLVGDFI
-785 ATLNAREGV
+785 AQLNDKPGV
-794 VSQVAASAQWWT
+794 VSQLSSSSQWWK

-812 AFGLAFSTMVSL
+812 AFGLAFSTVVSL
-824 FFTPCMLM
+824 FFTPSMLM
-832 IQGRMEVRKVAGG
+832 IQSRLEVRKVAG
-845 EGRRRKL
+845 RPSSRRKL
-852 ERLAAKSREQGAV
+852 ENQAAKARAQGAV
-865 GGVVTS
+865 DGVVAS

>member
-194 LGAAGFF
+194 LGAAVFF
-201 LVSGINGQLLANVS
+201 LVSGINGQLLANVP
-215 ALEDPLMKSV
+215 ALADSPMKPV
-225 IGILAGIA
+225 IGILAGIV

-242 FYGLRNVFFMLIGN
+242 FYGVRNVFFMLIGN
-256 PRQTTTAEEASDPNQ
+256 PRQTRTAEEASDPNQ

-387 SIQLTFVDYF
+387 SVQLTFVDYF
-397 NRTRPVAEVLQE
+397 NRPRPVAEVLQE

-418 GVQVEILAVAGGPPS
+418 GVQVEILAVEGGPPS

-444 NPTLLLNELVRVRT
+444 NPALLLGELARIRT
-458 IMEENPDLV
+458 IMEDNPDLV

-534 RSIDQLSRIRINT
+534 RSIDQLRRIRINT
-547 PGGTVPIGNLVDF
+547 QGGTVPIGNLVDF

-589 GEPQKANSTVI
+589 GEPQKADSTVI

-605 AIEAAGIDREVIWE
+605 AIEAAGIDPDVSWE

-669 IPGVMFGLILTNSG
+669 IPGVMFGLILTSSG

-785 ATLNAREGV
+785 AMLNAREGV

-852 ERLAAKSREQGAV
+852 ERLAAKAREKGAV

>member
-7 LIVATSSYDD
+7 LIVATNSYDD
-17 SVFVK
+17 SIFVA

-39 MIIVVAILG
+39 MIVVVAILG
-48 LRSALLVAIAIPGS
+48 LRSALLVAISIPGS
-62 YMLGFIA
+62 YMIGFIA

-97 VVSEYADRRLSEGAS
+97 VVTEYADRRLSEGAT
-112 MVEAYGEAA
+112 MKQAYGDAA
-121 KRMAWPII
+121 KRMSWPII
-129 ASTSTTLIV
+129 ASTATTLIV
-138 FAPMLFFPGFVGQ
+138 FAPLLFFPGFTGQ

-172 FFVPTLGANFR
+172 FFVPTMGANFR
-183 RFFSVVFFVFA
+183 PFFSTIIMFLAVVT
-194 LGAAGFF
+194 
-201 LVSGINGQLLANVS
+201 GINVIIMGSNGTIGAMLGGLGLEVGPMAMPIAMLLAILAVMVTYFVIR
-215 ALEDPLMKSV
+215 PLVFMV
-225 IGILAGIA
+225 IGD
-233 LAPTAFVII
+233 PK
-242 FYGLRNVFFMLIGN
+242 
-256 PRQTTTAEEASDPNQ
+256 QTRTIEEASDPRN
-271 ATGLAGLYV
+271 AKGLAGVYV
-280 AVLRQLLKA
+280 AVIGQLLKA

-294 VLGLLILV
+294 VLGLLVLV

-324 SANLYIKARGNL
+324 SANVYIKARGNL
-336 SIDEKDALVR
+336 SINEKDGLVR
-346 DVEDVIYDLAIA
+346 EVEGVIYDLARQ
-358 NQEFSA
+358 NGEFSA
-364 VSVRSQSGGAT
+364 ISATSQSGGAT

-387 SIQLTFVDYF
+387 SVQLTFVDYF
-397 NRTRPVAEVLQE
+397 NRQRPIADVLQE

-433 GKAVQLRLRSE
+433 GKAIQLRLRAE
-444 NPTLLLNELVRVRT
+444 DGDLLLRELFRIREIMDANE
-458 IMEENPDLV
+458 NLV

-509 YIVDSIRLDG
+509 YAVDSIRLDG

-534 RSIDQLSRIRINT
+534 RSIEQLNEIRINT
-547 PGGTVPIGNLVDF
+547 AGGTVPIENLVDF
-560 EIDERT
+560 KIDERT

-581 ANVATAAP
+581 ANIAEPAP
-589 GEPQKANSTVI
+589 GETKAAASAVV

-605 AIEAAGIDREVIWE
+605 ALAGADIDPDVAWE

-624 QEQQE
+624 QDQQE
-629 AFSFLGFAFA
+629 AFSFLGGAFA
-639 VAIVGMFSVLITQFN
+639 MALVGMFAILITQFN
-654 SFYRALLILTAVAMS
+654 SFYRAMLILTAVAMS
-669 IPGVMFGLILTNSG
+669 LPGVMFGLILTNSG

-711 TLERENRPR
+711 TLERDNKPR
-720 SKEEY
+720 SIEEY
-725 QRLVLLTGA
+725 KRLIMLTGA
-734 QRLRPVLITTVT
+734 QRLRPILITTIT
-746 TILGLLPLALGI
+746 TILGLLPLAVGI
-758 GVDFQNFVI
+758 GVDFQNFVV
-767 TGVDLSPLTTL
+767 TGVDLTPLTGL
-778 PLVGDFF
+778 PLVGDFI
-785 ATLNAREGV
+785 AQLNDKPGV
-794 VSQVAASAQWWT
+794 VSQLSSSSQWWK

-812 AFGLAFSTMVSL
+812 AFGLAFSTVVSL
-824 FFTPCMLM
+824 FFTPSMLM
-832 IQGRMEVRKVAGG
+832 IQSRLEVRKVAG
-845 EGRRRKL
+845 RPSSRRKL
-852 ERLAAKSREQGAV
+852 ENQAAKARAQGAV
-865 GGVVTS
+865 DGVVAS

>member
-7 LIVATSSYDD
+7 LIVATNSYDD
-17 SVFVK
+17 SIFVA

-39 MIIVVAILG
+39 MIVVVAILG
-48 LRSALLVAIAIPGS
+48 LRSALLVAISIPGS
-62 YMLGFIA
+62 YMIGFIA

-97 VVSEYADRRLSEGAS
+97 VVTEYADRRLSEGAT
-112 MVEAYGEAA
+112 MKQAYGDAA
-121 KRMAWPII
+121 KRMSWPII
-129 ASTSTTLIV
+129 ASTATTLIV
-138 FAPMLFFPGFVGQ
+138 FAPLLFFPGFTGQ

-172 FFVPTLGANFR
+172 FFVPTMGANFR
-183 RFFSVVFFVFA
+183 PFFSTIIMFLSVVT
-194 LGAAGFF
+194 
-201 LVSGINGQLLANVS
+201 GINVIMMGANGTIAGMLSGLGLEVGPAAMPISMLLALLTVMVTYFVIR
-215 ALEDPLMKSV
+215 PLVFMV
-225 IGILAGIA
+225 IGD
-233 LAPTAFVII
+233 PK
-242 FYGLRNVFFMLIGN
+242 
-256 PRQTTTAEEASDPNQ
+256 QTRTIEEASDPRN
-271 ATGLAGLYV
+271 AKGLAGVYV
-280 AVLRQLLKA
+280 SVIGQLLKA

-294 VLGLLILV
+294 VLGLLVLI

-324 SANLYIKARGNL
+324 SANVYIKARGNL
-336 SIDEKDALVR
+336 SIEEKDVLVR
-346 DVEDVIYDLAIA
+346 EVEDVIYDLSRQ
-358 NQEFSA
+358 NGEFSA
-364 VSVRSQSGGAT
+364 ISATSQSGGAT

-387 SIQLTFVDYF
+387 SVQLTFVDYF
-397 NRTRPVAEVLQE
+397 NRQRPIADVLQE

-433 GKAVQLRLRSE
+433 GKAVQLRLRAE
-444 NPTLLLNELVRVRT
+444 DGNLLLRELFRIRQIMDANE
-458 IMEENPDLV
+458 NLV

-509 YIVDSIRLDG
+509 YTVDSIRLDG

-534 RSIDQLSRIRINT
+534 RSIEQLNEIRINT
-547 PGGTVPIGNLVDF
+547 GGGTVPIENLVDF
-560 EIDERT
+560 KIEERT

-581 ANVATAAP
+581 ANIAEPAP
-589 GEPQKANSTVI
+589 GETKAAASQVV

-605 AIEAAGIDREVIWE
+605 ALTAANIDPDVAWG

-624 QEQQE
+624 QDQQE
-629 AFSFLGFAFA
+629 AFSFLGGAFA
-639 VAIVGMFSVLITQFN
+639 MALVGMFAILITQFN
-654 SFYRALLILTAVAMS
+654 SFYRAMLILTAVAMS
-669 IPGVMFGLILTNSG
+669 LPGVMFGLILTNSG

-711 TLERENRPR
+711 TLERDNKPR
-720 SKEEY
+720 SIEEY
-725 QRLVLLTGA
+725 KRLIMLTGA
-734 QRLRPVLITTVT
+734 QRLRPILITTIT
-746 TILGLLPLALGI
+746 TILGLLPLAVGI
-758 GVDFQNFVI
+758 GVDFQNFVV
-767 TGVDLSPLTTL
+767 TGVDLTPLTGL
-778 PLVGDFF
+778 PLVGDFI
-785 ATLNAREGV
+785 AELNAKPGV
-794 VSQVAASAQWWT
+794 VSQLSSSSQWWK

-812 AFGLAFSTMVSL
+812 AFGLAFSTVVSL
-824 FFTPCMLM
+824 FFTPSMLM
-832 IQGRMEVRKVAGG
+832 IQSRLEVRKVAGRPLS
-845 EGRRRKL
+845 RRHL
-852 ERLAAKSREQGAV
+852 ENQAAKARAKGTV
-865 GGVVTS
+865 GGVVAS

>member
-7 LIVATSSYDD
+7 LIVATNSYDD
-17 SVFVK
+17 SIFVA

-39 MIIVVAILG
+39 MIVVVAILG
-48 LRSALLVAIAIPGS
+48 LRSALLVAISIPGS
-62 YMLGFIA
+62 YMIGFIA

-97 VVSEYADRRLSEGAS
+97 VVTEYADRRLSEGAT
-112 MVEAYGEAA
+112 MKQAYGDAA
-121 KRMAWPII
+121 KRMSWPII
-129 ASTSTTLIV
+129 ASTATTLIV
-138 FAPMLFFPGFVGQ
+138 FAPLLFFPGFTGQ

-172 FFVPTLGANFR
+172 FFVPTMGANFR
-183 RFFSVVFFVFA
+183 PFFSTIIMFLAVVT
-194 LGAAGFF
+194 
-201 LVSGINGQLLANVS
+201 GINVIIMGSNGTIGAMLGGLGLEVGPMAMPIAMLLAILAVMVTYFVIR
-215 ALEDPLMKSV
+215 PLVFMV
-225 IGILAGIA
+225 IGD
-233 LAPTAFVII
+233 PK
-242 FYGLRNVFFMLIGN
+242 
-256 PRQTTTAEEASDPNQ
+256 QTRTIEEASDPRN
-271 ATGLAGLYV
+271 AKGLAGVYV
-280 AVLRQLLKA
+280 AVIGQLLKA

-294 VLGLLILV
+294 VLGLLVLV

-324 SANLYIKARGNL
+324 SANVYIKARGNL
-336 SIDEKDALVR
+336 SINEKDGLVR
-346 DVEDVIYDLAIA
+346 EVEDVIYDLARQ
-358 NQEFSA
+358 NGEFSA
-364 VSVRSQSGGAT
+364 ISATSQSGGAT

-387 SIQLTFVDYF
+387 SVQLTFVDYF
-397 NRTRPVAEVLQE
+397 NRQRPIADVLQE

-433 GKAVQLRLRSE
+433 GKAVQLRLRAE
-444 NPTLLLNELVRVRT
+444 DGDLLLRELFRIREIMDANE
-458 IMEENPDLV
+458 NLV

-509 YIVDSIRLDG
+509 YAVDSIRLDG

-534 RSIDQLSRIRINT
+534 RSIEQLNEIRINT
-547 PGGTVPIGNLVDF
+547 AGGTVPIENLVDF
-560 EIDERT
+560 KIDERT

-581 ANVATAAP
+581 ANIAEPAP
-589 GEPQKANSTVI
+589 GETKAAASAVV

-605 AIEAAGIDREVIWE
+605 ALAAADIDPDVAWE

-624 QEQQE
+624 QDQQE
-629 AFSFLGFAFA
+629 AFSFLGGAFA
-639 VAIVGMFSVLITQFN
+639 MALVGMFAILITQFN
-654 SFYRALLILTAVAMS
+654 SFYRAMLILTAVAMS
-669 IPGVMFGLILTNSG
+669 LPGVMFGLILTNSG

-711 TLERENRPR
+711 TLERDNKPR
-720 SKEEY
+720 SIEEY
-725 QRLVLLTGA
+725 KRLIMLTGA
-734 QRLRPVLITTVT
+734 QRLRPILITTIT
-746 TILGLLPLALGI
+746 TILGLLPLAVGI
-758 GVDFQNFVI
+758 GVDFQNFVV
-767 TGVDLSPLTTL
+767 TGVDLTPLTGL
-778 PLVGDFF
+778 PLVGDII
-785 ATLNAREGV
+785 AQLNDKPGV
-794 VSQVAASAQWWT
+794 VSQLSSSSQWWK

-812 AFGLAFSTMVSL
+812 AFGLAFSTVVSL
-824 FFTPCMLM
+824 FFTPSMLM
-832 IQGRMEVRKVAGG
+832 IQSRLEVRKVAG
-845 EGRRRKL
+845 RPSSRRKL
-852 ERLAAKSREQGAV
+852 ENQAAKARAQGAV
-865 GGVVTS
+865 DGVVAS

>member
-7 LIVATSSYDD
+7 LIVATNSYDD
-17 SVFVK
+17 SIFVA

-39 MIIVVAILG
+39 MIVVVAILG
-48 LRSALLVAIAIPGS
+48 LRSALLVAISIPGS
-62 YMLGFIA
+62 YMIGFIA

-97 VVSEYADRRLSEGAS
+97 VVTEYADRRLSEGAT
-112 MVEAYGEAA
+112 MKQAYGDAA
-121 KRMAWPII
+121 KRMSWPII
-129 ASTSTTLIV
+129 ASTATTLIV
-138 FAPMLFFPGFVGQ
+138 FAPLLFFPGFTGQ

-172 FFVPTLGANFR
+172 FFVPTMGANFR
-183 RFFSVVFFVFA
+183 PFFSTIIMFLAVVT
-194 LGAAGFF
+194 
-201 LVSGINGQLLANVS
+201 GINVIIMGSNGTIGAMLGGLGLEVGPMAMPIAMLLAILAVMVTYFVIR
-215 ALEDPLMKSV
+215 PLVFMV
-225 IGILAGIA
+225 IGD
-233 LAPTAFVII
+233 PK
-242 FYGLRNVFFMLIGN
+242 
-256 PRQTTTAEEASDPNQ
+256 QTRTIEEASDPRN
-271 ATGLAGLYV
+271 AKGLAGVYV
-280 AVLRQLLKA
+280 AVIGQLLKA

-294 VLGLLILV
+294 VLGLLVLV

-324 SANLYIKARGNL
+324 SANVYIKARGNL
-336 SIDEKDALVR
+336 SINEKDGLAR
-346 DVEDVIYDLAIA
+346 EVEDVIYDLARQ
-358 NQEFSA
+358 NGEFSA
-364 VSVRSQSGGAT
+364 ISATSQSGGAT

-387 SIQLTFVDYF
+387 SVQLTFVDYF
-397 NRTRPVAEVLQE
+397 NRQRPIADVLQE

-433 GKAVQLRLRSE
+433 GKAVQLRLRAE
-444 NPTLLLNELVRVRT
+444 DGDLLLRELFRIREIMDANE
-458 IMEENPDLV
+458 NLV

-509 YIVDSIRLDG
+509 YAVDSIRLDG

-534 RSIDQLSRIRINT
+534 RSIEQLNEIRINT
-547 PGGTVPIGNLVDF
+547 AGGTVPIENLVDF
-560 EIDERT
+560 KIDERT

-581 ANVATAAP
+581 ANIAEPAP
-589 GEPQKANSTVI
+589 GETKAAASAVV

-605 AIEAAGIDREVIWE
+605 ALAGADIDPDVAWE

-624 QEQQE
+624 QDQQE
-629 AFSFLGFAFA
+629 AFSFLGGAFA
-639 VAIVGMFSVLITQFN
+639 MALVGMFAILITQFN
-654 SFYRALLILTAVAMS
+654 SFYRAMLILTAVAMS
-669 IPGVMFGLILTNSG
+669 LPGVMFGLILTNSG

-711 TLERENRPR
+711 TLERDNKPR
-720 SKEEY
+720 SIEEY
-725 QRLVLLTGA
+725 KRLIMLTGA
-734 QRLRPVLITTVT
+734 QRLRPILITTIT
-746 TILGLLPLALGI
+746 TILGLLPLAVGI
-758 GVDFQNFVI
+758 GVDFQNFVV
-767 TGVDLSPLTTL
+767 TGVDLTPLTGL
-778 PLVGDFF
+778 PLVGDFI
-785 ATLNAREGV
+785 AQLNDKPGV
-794 VSQVAASAQWWT
+794 VSQLSSSSQWWK

-812 AFGLAFSTMVSL
+812 AFGLAFSTVVSL
-824 FFTPCMLM
+824 FFTPSMLM
-832 IQGRMEVRKVAGG
+832 IQSRLEVRKVAG
-845 EGRRRKL
+845 RPSSRRKL
-852 ERLAAKSREQGAV
+852 ENQAAKARAQGAV
-865 GGVVTS
+865 DGVVAS

>member
-7 LIVATSSYDD
+7 LIVATNSYDD
-17 SVFVK
+17 SIFVA

-39 MIIVVAILG
+39 MIVVVAILG
-48 LRSALLVAIAIPGS
+48 LRSALLVAISIPGS
-62 YMLGFIA
+62 YMIGFIA

-97 VVSEYADRRLSEGAS
+97 VVTEYADRRLSEGAT
-112 MVEAYGEAA
+112 MKQAYGDAA
-121 KRMAWPII
+121 KRMSWPII
-129 ASTSTTLIV
+129 ASTATTLIV
-138 FAPMLFFPGFVGQ
+138 FAPLLFFPGFTGQ

-172 FFVPTLGANFR
+172 FFVPTMGANFR
-183 RFFSVVFFVFA
+183 PFFSTIIMFLAVVT
-194 LGAAGFF
+194 
-201 LVSGINGQLLANVS
+201 GINVIIMGSNGTIGAMLGGLGLEVGPMAMPIAMLLAILAVMVTYFVIR
-215 ALEDPLMKSV
+215 PLVFMV
-225 IGILAGIA
+225 IGD
-233 LAPTAFVII
+233 PK
-242 FYGLRNVFFMLIGN
+242 
-256 PRQTTTAEEASDPNQ
+256 QTRTIEEASDPRN
-271 ATGLAGLYV
+271 AKGLAGVYV
-280 AVLRQLLKA
+280 AVIGQLLKA

-294 VLGLLILV
+294 VLGLLVLV

-324 SANLYIKARGNL
+324 SANVYIKARGNL
-336 SIDEKDALVR
+336 SINEKDGLVR
-346 DVEDVIYDLAIA
+346 EVEDVIYDLARQ
-358 NQEFSA
+358 NGEFSA
-364 VSVRSQSGGAT
+364 ISATSQSGGAT

-387 SIQLTFVDYF
+387 SVQLTFVDYF
-397 NRTRPVAEVLQE
+397 NRQRPIADVLQE

-433 GKAVQLRLRSE
+433 GKAVQLRLRAE
-444 NPTLLLNELVRVRT
+444 DGDLLLRELFRIREIMDANE
-458 IMEENPDLV
+458 NLV

-509 YIVDSIRLDG
+509 YAVDSIRLDG

-534 RSIDQLSRIRINT
+534 RSIEQLNEIRINT
-547 PGGTVPIGNLVDF
+547 AGGTVPIENLVDF
-560 EIDERT
+560 KIDERT

-581 ANVATAAP
+581 ANIAEPAP
-589 GEPQKANSTVI
+589 GETKAAASAVV

-605 AIEAAGIDREVIWE
+605 ALAAADIDPDVAWE

-624 QEQQE
+624 QDQQE
-629 AFSFLGFAFA
+629 AFSFLGGAFA
-639 VAIVGMFSVLITQFN
+639 MALVGMFAILITQFN
-654 SFYRALLILTAVAMS
+654 SFYRAMLILTAVAMS
-669 IPGVMFGLILTNSG
+669 LPGVMFGLILTNSG

-711 TLERENRPR
+711 TLERDNKPR
-720 SKEEY
+720 SIEEY
-725 QRLVLLTGA
+725 KRLIMLTGA
-734 QRLRPVLITTVT
+734 QRLRPILITTIT
-746 TILGLLPLALGI
+746 TILGLLPLAVGI
-758 GVDFQNFVI
+758 GVDFQNFVV
-767 TGVDLSPLTTL
+767 TGVDLTPLTGL
-778 PLVGDFF
+778 PLVGDFI
-785 ATLNAREGV
+785 AQLNDKPGV
-794 VSQVAASAQWWT
+794 VSQLSSSSQWWK

-812 AFGLAFSTMVSL
+812 AFGLAFSTVVSL
-824 FFTPCMLM
+824 FFTPSMLM
-832 IQGRMEVRKVAGG
+832 IQSRLEVRKVAG
-845 EGRRRKL
+845 RPSSRRKL
-852 ERLAAKSREQGAV
+852 ENQAAKARAQGAV
-865 GGVVTS
+865 DGVVAS

>member
-7 LIVATSSYDD
+7 LIVATNSYDD
-17 SVFVK
+17 SIFVA

-39 MIIVVAILG
+39 MIVVVAILG
-48 LRSALLVAIAIPGS
+48 LRSALLVAISIPGS
-62 YMLGFIA
+62 YMIGFIA

-97 VVSEYADRRLSEGAS
+97 VVTEYADRRLSEGAT
-112 MVEAYGEAA
+112 MKQAYGDAA
-121 KRMAWPII
+121 KRMSWPII
-129 ASTSTTLIV
+129 ASTATTLIV
-138 FAPMLFFPGFVGQ
+138 FAPLLFFPGFTGQ

-172 FFVPTLGANFR
+172 FFVPTMGANFR
-183 RFFSVVFFVFA
+183 PFFSTIIMFLAVVT
-194 LGAAGFF
+194 
-201 LVSGINGQLLANVS
+201 GINVIIMGANGTIAAMLGGLGLEVGPMATPIAMLLAILAVMVTYFVIR
-215 ALEDPLMKSV
+215 PLVFMV
-225 IGILAGIA
+225 IGD
-233 LAPTAFVII
+233 PK
-242 FYGLRNVFFMLIGN
+242 
-256 PRQTTTAEEASDPNQ
+256 QTRTIEEASDPRN
-271 ATGLAGLYV
+271 AKGLAGVYV
-280 AVLRQLLKA
+280 AVIGQLLKA

-294 VLGLLILV
+294 VLGLLVLV

-324 SANLYIKARGNL
+324 SANVYIKARGNL
-336 SIDEKDALVR
+336 SINEKDGLVR
-346 DVEDVIYDLAIA
+346 EVEDVIYDLARQ
-358 NQEFSA
+358 NGEFSA
-364 VSVRSQSGGAT
+364 ISATSQSGGAT

-387 SIQLTFVDYF
+387 SVQLTFVDYF
-397 NRTRPVAEVLQE
+397 NRQRPIADVLQE

-433 GKAVQLRLRSE
+433 GKAVQLRLRAE
-444 NPTLLLNELVRVRT
+444 DGDLLLRELFRIREIMDANE
-458 IMEENPDLV
+458 NLV

-509 YIVDSIRLDG
+509 YAVDSIRLDG

-534 RSIDQLSRIRINT
+534 RSIEQLNEIRINT
-547 PGGTVPIGNLVDF
+547 AGGTVPIENLVDF
-560 EIDERT
+560 KIDERT

-581 ANVATAAP
+581 ANIAEPAP
-589 GEPQKANSTVI
+589 GETKAAASAVV

-605 AIEAAGIDREVIWE
+605 ALAAADIDPDVAWE

-624 QEQQE
+624 QDQQE
-629 AFSFLGFAFA
+629 AFSFLGGAFA
-639 VAIVGMFSVLITQFN
+639 MALVGMFAILITQFN
-654 SFYRALLILTAVAMS
+654 SFYRAMLILTAVAMS
-669 IPGVMFGLILTNSG
+669 LPGVMFGLILTNSG

-711 TLERENRPR
+711 TLERDNKPR
-720 SKEEY
+720 SIEEY
-725 QRLVLLTGA
+725 KRLIMLTGA
-734 QRLRPVLITTVT
+734 QRLRPILITTIT
-746 TILGLLPLALGI
+746 TILGLLPLAVGI
-758 GVDFQNFVI
+758 GVDFQNFVV
-767 TGVDLSPLTTL
+767 TGVDLTPLTGL
-778 PLVGDFF
+778 PLVGDFI
-785 ATLNAREGV
+785 AQLNDKPGV
-794 VSQVAASAQWWT
+794 VSQLSSSSQWWK

-812 AFGLAFSTMVSL
+812 AFGLAFSTVVSL
-824 FFTPCMLM
+824 FFTPSMLM
-832 IQGRMEVRKVAGG
+832 IQSRLEVRKVAG
-845 EGRRRKL
+845 RPSSRRKL
-852 ERLAAKSREQGAV
+852 ENQAAKARAQGAV
-865 GGVVTS
+865 DGVVAS

>member
-7 LIVATSSYDD
+7 LIVATNSYDD
-17 SVFVK
+17 SIFVA

-39 MIIVVAILG
+39 MIVVVAILG
-48 LRSALLVAIAIPGS
+48 LRSALLVAISIPGS
-62 YMLGFIA
+62 YMIGFIA
-69 LNMMGLSANI
+69 LNMMGVSANI

-97 VVSEYADRRLSEGAS
+97 VVTEYADRRLSEGAT
-112 MVEAYGEAA
+112 MKQAYGDAA
-121 KRMAWPII
+121 KRMSWPII
-129 ASTSTTLIV
+129 ASTATTLIV
-138 FAPMLFFPGFVGQ
+138 FAPLLFFPGFTGQ

-172 FFVPTLGANFR
+172 FFVPTMGANFR
-183 RFFSVVFFVFA
+183 PFFSTIIMFLA
-194 LGAAGFF
+194 L
-201 LVSGINGQLLANVS
+201 VTGINVIIMGSNGTIGAMLGGLGLEVGPMAMPIAMLLAILAVMVTYFVIR
-215 ALEDPLMKSV
+215 PLVFMV
-225 IGILAGIA
+225 IGD
-233 LAPTAFVII
+233 PK
-242 FYGLRNVFFMLIGN
+242 
-256 PRQTTTAEEASDPNQ
+256 QTRTIEEASDPRN
-271 ATGLAGLYV
+271 AKGLAGVYV
-280 AVLRQLLKA
+280 AVIGQLLKA

-294 VLGLLILV
+294 VLGLLVLV

-324 SANLYIKARGNL
+324 SANVYIKARGNL
-336 SIDEKDALVR
+336 SINEKDGLVR
-346 DVEDVIYDLAIA
+346 EVEDVIYDLARQ
-358 NQEFSA
+358 NGEFSA
-364 VSVRSQSGGAT
+364 ISATSQSGGAT

-387 SIQLTFVDYF
+387 SVQLTFVDYF
-397 NRTRPVAEVLQE
+397 NRQRPIADVLQE

-433 GKAVQLRLRSE
+433 GKAIQLRLRAE
-444 NPTLLLNELVRVRT
+444 DGDLLLRELFRIREIMDANE
-458 IMEENPDLV
+458 NLV

-509 YIVDSIRLDG
+509 YAVDSIRLDG

-534 RSIDQLSRIRINT
+534 RSIEQLNEIRINT
-547 PGGTVPIGNLVDF
+547 AGGTVPIENLVDF
-560 EIDERT
+560 KIDERT

-581 ANVATAAP
+581 ANIAEPAP
-589 GEPQKANSTVI
+589 GETKAAASAVV

-605 AIEAAGIDREVIWE
+605 ALAAADIDPDVAWE

-624 QEQQE
+624 QDQQE
-629 AFSFLGFAFA
+629 AFSFLGGAFA
-639 VAIVGMFSVLITQFN
+639 MALVGMFAILITQFN
-654 SFYRALLILTAVAMS
+654 SFYRAMLILTAVAMS
-669 IPGVMFGLILTNSG
+669 LPGVMFGLILTNSG

-711 TLERENRPR
+711 TLERDNKPR
-720 SKEEY
+720 SIEEY
-725 QRLVLLTGA
+725 KRLIMLTGA
-734 QRLRPVLITTVT
+734 QRLRPILITTIT
-746 TILGLLPLALGI
+746 TILGLLPLAVGI
-758 GVDFQNFVI
+758 GVDFQNFVV
-767 TGVDLSPLTTL
+767 TGVDLTPLTGL
-778 PLVGDFF
+778 PLVGDFI
-785 ATLNAREGV
+785 AQLNDKPGV
-794 VSQVAASAQWWT
+794 VSQLSSSSQWWK

-812 AFGLAFSTMVSL
+812 AFGLAFSTVVSL
-824 FFTPCMLM
+824 FFTPSMLM
-832 IQGRMEVRKVAGG
+832 IQSRLEVRKVAG
-845 EGRRRKL
+845 RPSSRRKL
-852 ERLAAKSREQGAV
+852 ENQAAKARAQGAV
-865 GGVVTS
+865 DGVVAS